1 MQAVFSARDAL
12 WTWAVPVV
20 LALVG
25 LVLTVVLRAPQLLR
39 LREGFR
45 AALAQDPRV
54 EGSMPPGTSV
64 LLGTAATWGAAAAVS
79 AATAVALGGPG
90 AIAWLWLFGLLI
102 APLRYAEVVLAR
114 TAPPGKAGQ
123 DAHGSLATRL
133 ANDSAPALRALGLA
147 LVVLVPLAAFAFVG
161 GAHGGAAS
169 DAAGQLLPGSETY
182 VGIAVAIVAALAVL
196 PALGRPATM
205 PAQASA
211 VIGWLA
217 LAALAALFGVAFA
230 ALLQDPARGLG
241 AIPRALDDV
250 FSGAENVGAFSGA
263 MVGEIAGAA
272 LIHVLPPLA
281 ATTGVDGAIHAAAR
295 APTTRGQAAAALFGP
310 LIHVVLATMLAC
322 AFVATG
328 AFHRRVEG
336 SRALDEITFWRS
348 GFDTVSQR
356 RETDRTFTGTL
367 RVIDGGVLARPLELA
382 TERGMITDPRYV
394 GEDGQP
400 GDFALRIT
408 DGRITALLVPDDDGT
423 LRQVELARTSRIR
436 VEGTMLPRGGTLVAS
451 AMMRGG
457 GDVASR
463 IALTALLLL
472 AALGAAG
479 WGVAA
484 ARSVPRALAV
494 PAAFL
499 PALGLLLAATGVAPW
514 LAPVGS
520 IVGALLGLVA
530 AIGVVA
536 KVRELRA

>member
-1 MQAVFSARDAL
+1 MQALFSARDVL
-12 WTWAVPVV
+12 WTWVVPIV

-39 LREGFR
+39 LRDGFR
-45 AALAQDPRV
+45 AALSHDPRV

-64 LLGTAATWGAAAAVS
+64 LLSSAATWGAAAAVS

-102 APLRYAEVVLAR
+102 APLRYAEVLLAR
-114 TAPPGKAGQ
+114 SAPPGKAGE

-133 ANDSAPALRALGLA
+133 ANDSAPALRAIGLA

-161 GAHGGAAS
+161 GVHGGAAA

-182 VGIAVAIVAALAVL
+182 VGIAVAVVAALAVL
-196 PALGRPATM
+196 PALGRPVAT
-205 PAQASA
+205 PASA
-211 VIGWLA
+211 VLGWIA
-217 LAALAALFGVAFA
+217 LAALGTLFGVAFA
-230 ALLQDPARGLG
+230 AMLQDPARAFGT
-241 AIPRALDDV
+241 IPRAFDDV
-250 FSGAENVGAFSGA
+250 FSGAESVGAFSGA
-263 MVGEIAGAA
+263 MVGEIAAAA
-272 LIHVLPPLA
+272 LLHVLPPLA
-281 ATTGVDGAIHAAAR
+281 ATTGADGAIHAAAR
-295 APTTRGQAAAALFGP
+295 APTARGQAAAALFGP
-310 LIHVVLATMLAC
+310 LLHVVLATVLAC

-356 RETDRTFTGTL
+356 RETDRTFSGTL
-367 RVIDGGVLARPLELA
+367 RVLDGGVLARPLELA
-382 TERGMITDPRYV
+382 TERGMIVDPRYV

-400 GDFALRIT
+400 GDFALRVT
-408 DGRITALLVPDDDGT
+408 DGRITALLEPDGEGT
-423 LRQVELARTSRIR
+423 LRQVDLARTSRIR
-436 VEGTMLPRGGTLVAS
+436 VEGAMLPRGGTLVAS

-457 GDVASR
+457 GDIASR

-484 ARSVPRALAV
+484 ARSVPRALAI

-514 LAPVGS
+514 LATVGS
-520 IVGALLGLVA
+520 IAGAVLGLVA
-530 AIGVVA
+530 AIGLLA
-536 KVRELRA
+536 KLRELRA